1 VNELTAALIEYQFIM
16 TKYRQIF
23 LHAAVWT
30 GLLLFFL
37 IISGP
42 GKITHKGIVMIV
54 YFGLINITIFYI
66 NYLVILPG
74 LLNKK
79 KYLGCAVS
87 MVALVLLSGL
97 FKYGLATLFKDI
109 VLIRGDKSQYHVSFK
124 DYYLGA
130 VFISCFFLFLST
142 ALKFMMDWFVNE
154 KIKTALENEK
164 LSAELAF
171 LKSQI
176 NPHFLFNTLN
186 NIYSLAYQQSDKTP
200 AAILKLSEIM
210 RYMLHESNE
219 DKVGLAKEIRYLENY
234 IELQRL
240 RFKNEAHVNLNI
252 CGEADQ
258 QKIMPLVLIS
268 FVENA
273 FKHGVATD
281 EQYPIEIS
289 ICIEPDRLKFK
300 ISNKVNQLNKDQ
312 TGGIGLINVKRRL
325 DLFYKDHYSLEIT
338 NSPDFYTSELHLDL
352 PPEINSALSK

>member
-1 VNELTAALIEYQFIM
+1 M
-16 TKYRQIF
+16 TKSRQLF
-23 LHAAVWT
+23 LHTAVWT

-42 GKITHKGIVMIV
+42 GRITYKGIVMVV
-54 YFGLINITIFYI
+54 YFGLINIAIFYI
-66 NYLVILPG
+66 NYLIILPR

-79 KYLGCAVS
+79 RYLWCAVS
-87 MVALVLLSGL
+87 MVAFVILAGF
-97 FKYGLATLFKDI
+97 FKYGLATVFNDI
-109 VLIRGDKSQYHVSFK
+109 VLIRGEKRQYHLSFK

-130 VFISCFFLFLST
+130 VFTSCLFLFLST
-142 ALKFMMDWFVNE
+142 ALKFMVDWFVNE
-154 KIKTALENEK
+154 KIKSALENEK
-164 LSAELAF
+164 LTAELAF

-210 RYMLHESNE
+210 RYMLYESNE
-219 DKVGLAKEIRYLENY
+219 DKVALSKEIRYLENY

-240 RFKNEAHVNLNI
+240 RFKNQAYVHLSI
-252 CGEADQ
+252 CGEADH

-273 FKHGVATD
+273 FKHGIATD
-281 EQYPIEIS
+281 QENPIEIS
-289 ICIEPDRLKFK
+289 ICIEPLKLKFR
-300 ISNKVNQLNKDQ
+300 IRNKVNNLNKDE

-325 DLFYKDHYSLEIT
+325 DLFYQDHYQLEIE
-338 NSPDFYTSELHLDL
+338 NNQDFYTCNLLLDL
-352 PPEINSALSK
+352 RQ

>member
-1 VNELTAALIEYQFIM
+1 M
-16 TKYRQIF
+16 TKTRQIF
-23 LHAAVWT
+23 LHTAVWT

-42 GKITHKGIVMIV
+42 GKITYKGVVMIV
-54 YFGLINITIFYI
+54 YFGLINIAIFYI

-79 KYLGCAVS
+79 KYLWCAVS
-87 MVALVLLSGL
+87 MAALVILAGF
-97 FKYGLATLFKDI
+97 FKYGLATVFKDI
-109 VLIRGDKSQYHVSFK
+109 VLTRGEKKQYHLSFK
-124 DYYLGA
+124 DYYMGA

-164 LSAELAF
+164 LTAELAF

-210 RYMLHESNE
+210 RYMLYESNE
-219 DKVGLAKEIRYLENY
+219 DKVDLSKEVRYLENY

-240 RFKNEAHVNLNI
+240 RFKNEAYVRLNI
-252 CGEADQ
+252 CGEADH

-273 FKHGVATD
+273 FKHGIATD
-281 EQYPIEIS
+281 EKHPIEIS
-289 ICIEPDRLKFK
+289 ISIEAEKLRFK
-300 ISNKVNQLNKDQ
+300 ISNKVNTLNKDE

-325 DLFYKDHYSLEIT
+325 DLFYKDHYHLDIT
-338 NSPDFYTSELHLDL
+338 NPQDIYTSELLLDL
-352 PPEINSALSK
+352 RA